1 MRLTDEERAELLELS
16 RSQSLRD
23 DMARVAAARHNP
35 FIDENGAV
43 DTDRYLDFLTQY
55 NEFLNH
61 ALKPRQPFIEKNMK
75 L

>member
-16 RSQSLRD
+16 HSQSLRD
-23 DMARVAAARHNP
+23 DMARVAATRHNP
-35 FIDENGAV
+35 FVDENGEV
-43 DTDRYLDFLTQY
+43 DADRVVDFLTQY

-61 ALKPRQPFIEKNMK
+61 AGKPRQPFIEKNMK

>member
-1 MRLTDEERAELLELS
+1 MRLSEEDRAELVELS

-23 DMARVAAARHNP
+23 DMARVAATRHNP
-35 FIDENGAV
+35 FLDENGEV
-43 DTDRYLDFLTQY
+43 DADRVVDFLTQY

-61 ALKPRQPFIEKNMK
+61 AGKPRQPFIEKNMK